1 MKYRLLGKTGLKVS
15 EISLGTWQVG
25 GGWGG
30 AFDEKAAHRII
41 NSAIDQG
48 VNFLDTA
55 DVYDNG
61 ASEKAVGRVLKER
74 SEEIYVASKCGR
86 QISPHVSEGYT
97 PEALRAY
104 VEASLKNMQL
114 ESLDL
119 IQLHCPPSEVYYRD
133 EIFEL
138 FDRLIG
144 EGKIRHFGVSVEK
157 VSEAMQAIKYPNVST
172 VQIIFNMFR
181 QKPLEMFFAEAKKN
195 NIGIIARVP
204 LASGLLTGKMD
215 SSITFDKNDHRD
227 FNRNGEA
234 FDKGETFS
242 GVDFELGLK
251 AVEELK
257 PVFAGN
263 ATLASWALRWILM
276 FEQVSTVIPG
286 ASKVEQVESNVN
298 AGQLSPLSSD
308 QMEKVKDVYNAYI
321 KPTVHH
327 LW

>member
-1 MKYRLLGKTGLKVS
+1 MKYRLLGKTGFKVS

-30 AFDEKAAHRII
+30 SFDEKAASKII
-41 NSAIDQG
+41 NAAIDKG

-55 DVYDNG
+55 DVYDDG
-61 ASEKAVGRVLKER
+61 ASEQAVGKVLRER
-74 SEEIYVASKCGR
+74 SEEIYVATKCGR
-86 QISPHVSEGYT
+86 QINPHVSEGYT
-97 PEALRAY
+97 PKVLRAY

-114 ESLDL
+114 ETLDL
-119 IQLHCPPSEVYYRD
+119 IQLHCPPTEVFYRD

-138 FDRLIG
+138 FDRLKE
-144 EGKIRHFGVSVEK
+144 EGKIRHLGVSVEK
-157 VSEAMQAIKYPNVST
+157 VEEAMQALKYPNVST

-181 QKPLEMFFAEAKKN
+181 QKPLEEFFNAAQEN

-204 LASGLLTGKMD
+204 LASGLLSGKMNA
-215 SSITFDKNDHRD
+215 SSTFDKNDHRD

-242 GVDFELGLK
+242 GVDFETGLK

-257 PVFAGN
+257 PVFEGN
-263 ATLASWALRWILM
+263 DSLASWALRWILM

-286 ASKVEQVESNVN
+286 ASRVEQVLSNVK
-298 AGQLSPLSSD
+298 AGQLPPINAD
-308 QMEKVKDVYNAYI
+308 QMNRVKEVYSNYI
-321 KPTVHH
+321 KPSVHQ